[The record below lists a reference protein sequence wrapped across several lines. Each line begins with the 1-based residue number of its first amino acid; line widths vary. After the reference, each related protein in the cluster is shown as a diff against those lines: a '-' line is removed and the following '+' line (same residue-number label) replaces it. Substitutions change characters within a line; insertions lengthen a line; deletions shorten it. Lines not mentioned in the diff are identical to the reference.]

1 MMHMYDTDKTDSMCV
16 ACIVLSWVCYD
27 MQNKQNS
34 LVFSHRFN
42 HWRIH
47 LCCLYITIYINGT
60 LINSTAGTGICTHN
74 RVMPYLFIHFIPF
87 PLWCPWIIPQ
97 PADFLIN
104 GDDIQVGQTYRTA
117 AQGNTSWGLDSL
129 QWRHI
134 GRDGV
139 SNHQPHHCLLNRL
152 FRRRS
157 KKTSKVRATGL
168 CAGNSP
174 AGNSP
179 VTGEFPAQR
188 ASNQVTRKMFP
199 FDDVIK
205 CEEKCIWVYK
215 VLLTCLL
222 TGLWHIWQPVRCHF
236 ETFW

>member
-1 MMHMYDTDKTDSMCV
+1 MLLRHEYCFQSFTLLHGGIIRWWPAFLTKILLTIMVHM
-16 ACIVLSWVCYD
+16 
-27 MQNKQNS
+27 
-34 LVFSHRFN
+34 
-42 HWRIH
+42 
-47 LCCLYITIYINGT
+47 CCFYITIYINGT
-60 LINSTAGTGICTHN
+60 LINSTAGTGICSHN

-104 GDDIQVGQTYRTA
+104 GSDIQVGQTYRTA

-129 QWRHI
+129 QWRHN

-139 SNHQPHHCLLNRL
+139 SNHQPRHCLLNRL

-157 KKTSKVRATGL
+157 KKTSKVRVTGL
-168 CAGNSP
+168 C

-188 ASNQVTRKMFP
+188 ASDAENVSIWWRHHVWRKIHMSFLSSSNMASDSQSEASSKL
-199 FDDVIK
+199 FDNPGPAPRTETSNNED
-205 CEEKCIWVYK
+205 
-215 VLLTCLL
+215 LL
-222 TGLWHIWQPVRCHF
+222 GY
-236 ETFW
+236 